1 MEKVNFAEK
10 PDEARILI
18 NSRVSDLTNGTIKE
32 LLSQDSIS
40 ALVRLVIVNAI
51 YFKGTWKQ

>member
-51 YFKGTWKQ
+51 YFKGT